1 MPTIA
6 DRTTLIDLW
15 YRDQPGHIA
24 TCVLE
29 TDGGL
34 ALVDPGPSTTLE
46 RLRASLRE
54 LGAGLNDVRILL
66 ITHIHLDH
74 SGAAGVLAA
83 ERADLRVFVHER
95 GAPHLIDPAKL
106 VRSAT
111 MLYGDRMEELWGEIR
126 PVPEDRVTLL
136 AGGERLRFGSR
147 TVRVAYT
154 PGHAWHHVSY
164 FDEGTGLAFTGDVL
178 GEQPPGT
185 TRAIP
190 VTPPPD
196 IDVEE
201 MVASEERIL
210 AWRPDRLFVTHF
222 GPVEHPASYAAEHR
236 DRLLRWSA
244 IVRASL
250 EQDGTDEEL
259 SGQFA
264 DLVGPDLTAGL
275 PEEAAEWI
283 LRETQLTS
291 WLGLARYWRKRL
303 ERG

>member
-6 DRTTLIDLW
+6 DRTTLIDLC

-29 TDGGL
+29 TDQGL

-46 RLRASLRE
+46 RLRTSLRE
-54 LGAGLNDVRILL
+54 LGTGLDDVRILL
-66 ITHIHLDH
+66 VTHIHLDH
-74 SGAAGVLAA
+74 SGGAGLLAA
-83 ERADLRVFVHER
+83 ECPDLRVYVHER

-111 MLYGDRMEELWGEIR
+111 RLYGDRMDELWGAIR
-126 PVPEDRVTLL
+126 PVPEDRITVLT
-136 AGGERLRFGSR
+136 GGETLRFGSR
-147 TVRVAYT
+147 SVRVAYT
-154 PGHAWHHVSY
+154 PGHAWHHVSF
-164 FDEGTGLAFTGDVL
+164 FDERSGLAFTGDVL

-210 AWRPDRLFVTHF
+210 AWQPDRLFVTHF
-222 GPVEHPASYAAEHR
+222 GPVEEPASYAAEHR
-236 DRLLRWSA
+236 DRLLRWRA

-259 SGQFA
+259 SAQFA
-264 DLVGPDLTAGL
+264 DLVGPDLRSGL
-275 PEEAAEWI
+275 PDDAAGWI
-283 LRETQLTS
+283 LRENQLTS

-303 ERG
+303 AGD